1 MKVLYLLSE
10 VFTFEK
16 EVIFNDPPASLHG
29 SLESEFSEIEVEL
42 QPEFDKL
49 DLRMFTLPLPPIYPF
64 VDDADN
70 LQLICAANDYNL

>member
-1 MKVLYLLSE
+1 MKVLDLFIQ
-10 VFTFEK
+10 VFTFER
-16 EVIFNDPPASLHG
+16 EVIPNDSPASLNG
-29 SLESEFSEIEVEL
+29 SLESEFLEIEVEL

>member
-1 MKVLYLLSE
+1 MKVLDLFLQ
-10 VFTFEK
+10 VFTFERD
-16 EVIFNDPPASLHG
+16 VIFNDSPASLHG
-29 SLESEFSEIEVEL
+29 SLESEFLEIEVEL

-70 LQLICAANDYNL
+70 LR